1 MLSLAEAVYE
11 QGRLDEAEQLAAAAE
26 ELRQEELP
34 SVRAKVLASG
44 GELVEAEA
52 LALRSVELARRR
64 ARPGSV
70 SLPRRKPTRPTWRN
84 ARRLGCYA
92 RPALWSWA

>member
-52 LALRSVELARRR
+52 HRPSLGR
-64 ARPGSV
+64 ARTAPSA
-70 SLPRRKPTRPTWRN
+70 PRQ
-84 ARRLGCYA
+84 RLA
-92 RPALWSWA
+92 SATKADATDLA